1 MHKSIGIKWVSV
13 AMLLGFAGLAHAEKA
28 QAPQRKLIE
37 VQKASISVV
46 SEAEHKKEGHVVS
59 GKVTWATGKNG
70 SPTGNATEACSH
82 VTVSAVETVE
92 NKTGIFTFDSQKVM
106 VSTKGTPVDA
116 NDVKKGCNYRLTH
129 VPAEKNLG
137 FDASYGP
144 GGDWNPKCNPPGQ
157 FVADNGEVAHLTL
170 PKTGAQVTI
179 DIAINNVYCANI
191 Q

>member
-1 MHKSIGIKWVSV
+1 
-13 AMLLGFAGLAHAEKA
+13 
-28 QAPQRKLIE
+28 
-37 VQKASISVV
+37 SISVV

-59 GKVTWATGKNG
+59 GKVTWPSRGGTP
-70 SPTGNATEACSH
+70 SGNATEACSH

-106 VSTKGTPVDA
+106 VSAKGTPVDA
-116 NDVKKGCNYRLTH
+116 SDVKKGWNYKLTN

-137 FDASYGP
+137 FDASFGP
-144 GGDWNPKCNPPGQ
+144 GSDWNPKCNQPGQ

-170 PKTGAQVTI
+170 PKTGARVTI
-179 DIAINNVYCANI
+179 DIAINNVYCENI